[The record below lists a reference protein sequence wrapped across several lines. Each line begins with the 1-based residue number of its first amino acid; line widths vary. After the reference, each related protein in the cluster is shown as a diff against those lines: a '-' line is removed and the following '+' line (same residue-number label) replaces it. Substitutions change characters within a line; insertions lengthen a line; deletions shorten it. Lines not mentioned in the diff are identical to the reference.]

1 MFIRHNTPLFQKFI
15 IIGDDRINAE
25 EITSYGLATDEDDD
39 RYLYINTKT
48 DEDFWQYYEDDVDF
62 GLEDKLRELDDL
74 FLMR

>member
-1 MFIRHNTPLFQKFI
+1 MNDFQKFI
-15 IIGDDRINAE
+15 QIGDDRLNAE
-25 EITSYGLATDEDDD
+25 EITSYGIAVDEDDD

-62 GLEDKLRELDDL
+62 DLEDKLDELDKM